1 MELIV
6 QKYGGSSMGSLER
19 IQHVARKV
27 FEASKTE
34 PVVVVVSAMQG
45 ETDRLLY
52 LAKTL
57 SERPNGRELDA
68 LLASGEQ
75 ASSALLAIAL
85 NELGAKARCYN
96 GAQVPILTDSV
107 HTKASILTIPIDN
120 ILKEL
125 KEGTIVVV
133 AGFQGIDSHGHT
145 TTLGRGG
152 SDTSAVALAGAL
164 KARECQIYTDVA
176 GVYTTDPRVVPQ
188 ARLLEQVTFEEM
200 LEMASLG
207 AKVLQIHSV
216 ELAGLY
222 HVPLR
227 VLSTFEDGPGTLIA
241 LEEGH
246 MKYSVVSGIAF
257 NRDEARVGILGI
269 QDGPGIGAKI
279 LGAVSDLNI
288 DVDMIVQNTSSE
300 GQSDLAFTVHKNDYN
315 TVMEVLQGIAKELG
329 ARGVHGDRHVAKISL
344 VGAGMRSRPGVAT
357 QMFAVLGQE
366 GINIQLVSTSEIKI
380 SVLVDE
386 KYLELGVRALHAAFG
401 LDTTALHQGLKERK
415 DAHSD
420 ETNR

>member
-1 MELIV
+1 MTLIV

-19 IQHVARKV
+19 IQLVARKV
-27 FEASKTE
+27 YAASKKQ
-34 PVVVVVSAMQG
+34 PIVVVVSAMQG
-45 ETDRLLY
+45 ETDRLLS
-52 LAKTL
+52 LAKGL
-57 SERPNGRELDA
+57 SEKPSGREQDA

-85 NELGAKARCYN
+85 NELGAKACCYN

-107 HTKASILTIPIDN
+107 HTKATITHISTDN
-120 ILKEL
+120 IHRDLKD
-125 KEGTIVVV
+125 GYIIIV
-133 AGFQGIDSHGHT
+133 AGFQGVDEHGHL

-164 KARECQIYTDVA
+164 KAIECQIYTDVA
-176 GVYTTDPRVVPQ
+176 GVYTTDPRIVPQ
-188 ARLLEQVTFEEM
+188 ARLLSQITFEEM

-222 HVPLR
+222 QVPLR
-227 VLSTFEDGPGTLIA
+227 VLSTFEEGAGTLIA
-241 LEEGH
+241 LEEGL
-246 MKYSVVSGIAF
+246 MKHSVVSGIAF

-269 QDGPGIGAKI
+269 QDAPGIGAQI
-279 LGAVSDLNI
+279 LGAVSGLNI
-288 DVDMIVQNTSSE
+288 DVDMIVQNTSAQ
-300 GQSDLAFTVHKNDYN
+300 GLSDLAFTVHKNDYN
-315 TVMEVLQGIAKELG
+315 TVMEVLKAKAESLG

-386 KYLELGVRALHAAFG
+386 KYLELGVRALHAAFS
-401 LDTTALHQGLKERK
+401 LDKQPEEERL
-415 DAHSD
+415 A
-420 ETNR
+420 

>member
-1 MELIV
+1 MTLIV

-27 FEASKTE
+27 FAASQKQ

-52 LAKTL
+52 LAKNL
-57 SERPNGRELDA
+57 SDKPDGRELDA

-96 GAQVPILTDSV
+96 GAQVPILTDSI
-107 HTKASILTIPIDN
+107 HTKATITHIDTDK
-120 ILKEL
+120 IHRDLKN
-125 KEGTIVVV
+125 GFIVVV
-133 AGFQGIDSHGHT
+133 AGFQGVDEHGHL

-164 KARECQIYTDVA
+164 KAIECQIYTDVA
-176 GVYTTDPRVVPQ
+176 GVYTTDPRIVPQ
-188 ARLLEQVTFEEM
+188 ARLLSQITFEEM

-222 HVPLR
+222 QVPLR
-227 VLSTFEDGPGTLIA
+227 VLSTFEEGAGTLIA
-241 LEEGH
+241 LEEGL
-246 MKYSVVSGIAF
+246 MKHSVVSGIAF

-269 QDGPGIGAKI
+269 PDAPGIGAQI
-279 LGAVSDLNI
+279 LGAVSGLNI
-288 DVDMIVQNTSSE
+288 DVDMIVQNTSME
-300 GQSDLAFTVHKNDYN
+300 GLSDLSFTVHKNDYN
-315 TVMEVLQGIAKELG
+315 TVMEVLQEKAKALN

-357 QMFAVLGQE
+357 QMFEVLGQE

-386 KYLELGVRALHAAFG
+386 KYIELGVRALHTAFS
-401 LDTTALHQGLKERK
+401 LDKPPEMERL
-415 DAHSD
+415 
-420 ETNR
+420 T

>member
-27 FEASKTE
+27 YSSCQTQ
-34 PVVVVVSAMQG
+34 PIVVVVSAMQG
-45 ETDRLLY
+45 ETDRLLD
-52 LAKTL
+52 LAKGL
-57 SERPNGRELDA
+57 SEKPDGRELDA

-85 NELGAKARCYN
+85 NDLGVKARCYN

-107 HTKASILTIPIDN
+107 HTKATITHITTEN
-120 ILKEL
+120 ILKDL
-125 KEGTIVVV
+125 KQGYVVVV
-133 AGFQGIDSHGHT
+133 AGFQGVDEQGHF

-176 GVYTTDPRVVPQ
+176 GVYTTDPRIVPQ
-188 ARLLEQVTFEEM
+188 ARLLSQITFEEM

-227 VLSTFEDGPGTLIA
+227 VLSTFEEGLGTLIA
-241 LEEGH
+241 LEEGL
-246 MKYSVVSGIAF
+246 MKHSVVSGIAF

-269 QDGPGIGAKI
+269 KDRPGIGAEI
-279 LGAVSDLNI
+279 LGAVSALNI
-288 DVDMIVQNTSSE
+288 DVDMIVQNTSAE
-300 GQSDLAFTVHKNDYN
+300 GMSDLAFTVHKNDYN
-315 TVMEVLQGIAKELG
+315 TVMEVLREKAKQLG
-329 ARGVHGDRHVAKISL
+329 ARDVHGFPHVAKISL

-386 KYLELGVRALHAAFG
+386 KYLELGVRALHAAFC
-401 LDTTALHQGLKERK
+401 LEKQPTEERL
-415 DAHSD
+415 
-420 ETNR
+420 

>member
-1 MELIV
+1 MTLIV

-27 FEASKTE
+27 YAASQKQ

-52 LAKTL
+52 LANSL
-57 SERPNGRELDA
+57 SPKPNGRELDA
-68 LLASGEQ
+68 LLATGEQ

-85 NELGAKARCYN
+85 HELGAKARCYN
-96 GAQVPILTDSV
+96 GAQVPILTDDIHS
-107 HTKASILTIPIDN
+107 KATITQINTDN
-120 ILKEL
+120 ILKDL
-125 KEGTIVVV
+125 KDGYIIVV
-133 AGFQGIDSHGHT
+133 AGFQGVNEKGDL

-164 KARECQIYTDVA
+164 KASECQIYTDVA
-176 GVYTTDPRVVPQ
+176 GVYTTDPRIVPQ
-188 ARLLEQVTFEEM
+188 ARLLSHITFEEM

-216 ELAGLY
+216 EMAGIY
-222 HVPLR
+222 QVPLR
-227 VLSTFEDGPGTLIA
+227 VLSTFEEGAGTLIA
-241 LEEGH
+241 LEEGL
-246 MKYSVVSGIAF
+246 MKHSVVSGIAF

-269 QDGPGIGAKI
+269 QDAPGIGAKI
-279 LGAVSDLNI
+279 LGAISNLNI
-288 DVDMIVQNTSSE
+288 DVDMIVQNTSAK
-300 GQSDLAFTVHKNDYN
+300 GLSDLAFTVHKNDYN
-315 TVMEVLQGIAKELG
+315 TVMEVLQTLAKTLG
-329 ARGVHGDRHVAKISL
+329 ASGVHGDREVAKISL

-357 QMFAVLGQE
+357 QMFEVLGQE

-386 KYLELGVRALHAAFG
+386 KYLELGVRALHAAFS
-401 LDTTALHQGLKERK
+401 LDKQPAEERL
-415 DAHSD
+415 
-420 ETNR
+420 E

>member
-1 MELIV
+1 MTLIV

-19 IQHVARKV
+19 IQHVANKV
-27 FEASKTE
+27 YAASQKQ

-52 LAKTL
+52 LANSL
-57 SERPNGRELDA
+57 STKPNLRELDA
-68 LLASGEQ
+68 LLATGEQ

-85 NELGAKARCYN
+85 TELGAKARCYN
-96 GAQVPILTDSV
+96 GAQVPILTDDV
-107 HTKASILTIPIDN
+107 HTKATVIHIDTDKILND
-120 ILKEL
+120 LQ
-125 KEGTIVVV
+125 EGYIVVV
-133 AGFQGIDSHGHT
+133 AGFQGVNEKGDL

-164 KARECQIYTDVA
+164 KAIECQIFTDVA
-176 GVYTTDPRVVPQ
+176 GVYTTDPRIVPK
-188 ARLLEQVTFEEM
+188 ARLLSQITFEEM

-216 ELAGLY
+216 EMAGLY
-222 HVPLR
+222 QVPLR
-227 VLSTFEDGPGTLIA
+227 VLSTFEEGNGTLIA
-241 LEEGH
+241 LEEGL
-246 MKYSVVSGIAF
+246 MKHSVVSGIAF

-269 QDGPGIGAKI
+269 QDAPGIGAKI

-288 DVDMIVQNTSSE
+288 DVDMIVQNTSSK
-300 GQSDLAFTVHKNDYN
+300 GFSDLSFTVHKNDYN
-315 TVMEVLQGIAKELG
+315 TVMELLEGLAKSLG
-329 ARGVHGDRHVAKISL
+329 ASGVHGDSHVAKISL

-401 LDTTALHQGLKERK
+401 LDKEPEEERL
-415 DAHSD
+415 
-420 ETNR
+420 E